1 MTRTTVLTF
10 PWIAMTSVMLIYGMM
25 AAIVYMADLSIPIVS
40 RFIIIRQCWSTH
52 YIQNEIIFFCAQAR
66 RTSRLSFCCFVD
78 RFFNC

>member
-40 RFIIIRQCWSTH
+40 RF
-52 YIQNEIIFFCAQAR
+52 
-66 RTSRLSFCCFVD
+66 
-78 RFFNC
+78 